1 MKRIIAILIIIAGT
15 AHAQTFA
22 PTPVAGTNYLTAPVG
37 TVIQYGCAAKWV
49 TLTITKAMIPL
60 YIAPVPPLSDPCP
73 GQAKSIQVQQ
83 TASAQLLSYQVSEGG
98 PVIPLTIP
106 ALAVVVVTPPVP
118 PVAPPAAG
126 TTVNLTC
133 TVPISITTPP
143 TGNPVTVIGT
153 FTCTEVTP

>member
-1 MKRIIAILIIIAGT
+1 MKRILALLILAGT

-49 TLTITKAMIPL
+49 TLTITKATIPL

-83 TASAQLLSYQVSEGG
+83 TASTQSLSYQVTEGG
-98 PVIPLTIP
+98 PVISLTIP

-118 PVAPPAAG
+118 PVSTPL
-126 TTVNLTC
+126 TYTWTLTVDPTGKPTGATC
-133 TVPISITTPP
+133 TPP
-143 TGNPVTVIGT
+143 VVKP
-153 FTCTEVTP
+153 